1 MDWISPSAFIVT
13 IGVFI
18 SLAVFEIKLAK
29 NEQKKLFQA
38 GVFAVF
44 GIALLS
50 VGQIV
55 GAEEIG
61 NLISIL
67 FGTIS
72 LILLLKMAANL
83 TEEKE

>member
-13 IGVFI
+13 IVVFI
-18 SLAVFEIKLAK
+18 SLAVFEIKLPK
-29 NEQKKLFQA
+29 KEQKKLFQA

-44 GIALLS
+44 GIAMLS
-50 VGQIV
+50 VGQLV
-55 GAEEIG
+55 GAKEIG
-61 NLISIL
+61 SLVSIL

-72 LILLLKMAANL
+72 LILLLKMASNL